1 MGLPHPLSGLECTH
15 TQMHADAHTQTLRG
29 RKQTKRLLHASS
41 FIPFKGRVSEDV
53 SVPLSRLQSVLSC
66 PSISSSLPLTFLLL
80 LGCWK
85 TLLASLPTSLQA
97 LYFTDSSRLF
107 PCHSRSLSVYQFSV
121 ADQAFLRDPSFSS
134 FQTGLVSPAVRLASV
149 RCPSLPPAS
158 RICH

>member
-1 MGLPHPLSGLECTH
+1 MGLPHLLSGLECTH
-15 TQMHADAHTQTLRG
+15 TQMHADAHKHSDAGSRQRDCCT
-29 RKQTKRLLHASS
+29 ASS

-53 SVPLSRLQSVLSC
+53 SVPLCRLQSVLSC

-107 PCHSRSLSVYQFSV
+107 PFSFPPLISSFPTLFSSSPLFSGGGMLSVVQSV
-121 ADQAFLRDPSFSS
+121 IRHGAALS
-134 FQTGLVSPAVRLASV
+134 VSLYKQ
-149 RCPSLPPAS
+149 L
-158 RICH
+158 